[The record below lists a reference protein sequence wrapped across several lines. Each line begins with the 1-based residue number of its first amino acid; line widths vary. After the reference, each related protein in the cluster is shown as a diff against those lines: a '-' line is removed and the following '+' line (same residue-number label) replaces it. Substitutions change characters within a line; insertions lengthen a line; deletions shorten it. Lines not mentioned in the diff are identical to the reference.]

1 MEYEDFAKSRQDLF
15 RLLDNH
21 SDLTL
26 WFPKLVKQLLEPN
39 SCDLNSRSMKEMI
52 DLAAQSCAKID
63 FEAILEQKDSAGN
76 NMLMELA
83 KNMKDD
89 ALREFLTNTYSSSF
103 VSWFF
108 KSTLKSAKMSHA
120 QKWDF
125 LRYFYL
131 VVFPGSLC
139 FPCLL

>member
-1 MEYEDFAKSRQDLF
+1 MRTGLEYEDFAKSRQDLF

-76 NMLMELA
+76 NILMELA

-89 ALREFLTNTYSSSF
+89 ALREFLTNTYSSNF
-103 VSWFF
+103 VSLHGVW
-108 KSTLKSAKMSHA
+108 KSQKKSHSTLWAN
-120 QKWDF
+120 
-125 LRYFYL
+125 
-131 VVFPGSLC
+131 
-139 FPCLL
+139 